1 MNTCVACGAVI
12 PEGIQVCKR
21 CELIGPKELI
31 EVLVN
36 EREQE
41 DVKLVSQ

>member
-1 MNTCVACGAVI
+1 MNTCVACGNVI

-31 EVLVN
+31 EILKKGR
-36 EREQE
+36 EREDE
-41 DVKLVSQ
+41 